1 MTKKQ
6 RAEAVT
12 NFLSTR
18 LKEAANDF
26 HKKEYEDE
34 DKKSEDLAKVIVI
47 RAGYLGTRVRQM
59 EIRGMLLYRKVYS
72 TAGRHNSIT
81 KFTYFKVVLLF
92 KK

>member
-12 NFLSTR
+12 QFLSNR

-26 HKKEYEDE
+26 HKKKDYGDE

-47 RAGYLGTRVRQM
+47 RD
-59 EIRGMLLYRKVYS
+59 LLKELNDGQ
-72 TAGRHNSIT
+72 TN
-81 KFTYFKVVLLF
+81 
-92 KK
+92 

>member
-47 RAGYLGTRVRQM
+47 RD
-59 EIRGMLLYRKVYS
+59 LLKELNDKEN
-72 TAGRHNSIT
+72 G
-81 KFTYFKVVLLF
+81 